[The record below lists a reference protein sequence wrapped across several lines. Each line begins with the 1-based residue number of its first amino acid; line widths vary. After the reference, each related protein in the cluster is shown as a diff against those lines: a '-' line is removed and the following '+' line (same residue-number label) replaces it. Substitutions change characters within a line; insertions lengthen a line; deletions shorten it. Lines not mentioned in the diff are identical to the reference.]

1 MIWIEIPP
9 KAERILRVLQENG
22 FEAYVVGGCVRDSLR
37 GRKPHDWDI
46 TTSAAPEQVK
56 QLFGRT
62 IDTGIR
68 HGTVTVMDD
77 KDGFEVTTYRIDG
90 IYEDGRHPKQVTFT
104 ASLKEDLMRRD
115 FTINAMA
122 YSPESGIVD
131 LFGGLDDLR
140 EGRIRC
146 VGDPKERFGEDA
158 LRMLRAVRFAAQLGF
173 SVTEDVLAAIRE
185 LSGTLRRVSAERIQA
200 ELIKLLIS
208 SRPDYLR
215 LAYECGITAVVMPE
229 FDRIME
235 QRQNN
240 PHHAYTAGE
249 HTLAAMKNI
258 PADRVLRLTMLFHD
272 MGKPQVFET
281 DEKGIDHFHGHAAY
295 SEIIARQI
303 MRRLKLDNKTINAVC
318 TLVGNH
324 SRYPKLTAFDVR
336 KTAYEIGGSD
346 VFEQFLLVKRADVL
360 AQHPDVIAQKM
371 DYLKAL
377 EHIWQDIKLHQD
389 PLSLKELAVS
399 GDDLIADGWKPGP
412 GMGEILQALFME
424 VLEFPER
431 NRKEYLLKRSREL

>member
-9 KAERILRVLQENG
+9 KAARILTILQENG
-22 FEAYVVGGCVRDSLR
+22 FEAYVVGGCVRDSLL
-37 GRKPHDWDI
+37 GRKPQDWDI
-46 TTSAAPEQVK
+46 TTSASPEQVK

-62 IDTGIR
+62 IDTGIQ
-68 HGTVTVMDD
+68 HGTVTVMDE
-77 KDGFEVTTYRIDG
+77 KDGFEVTTYRVDG
-90 IYEDGRHPKQVTFT
+90 VYEDGRHPKQVTFT
-104 ASLKEDLMRRD
+104 ASLREDLMRRD

-122 YSPESGIVD
+122 YSPSDGLVD
-131 LFGGLDDLR
+131 LFNGVDDLR
-140 EGRIRC
+140 TAQIRC

-185 LSGTLRRVSAERIQA
+185 LSGTLRKVSAERIQA
-200 ELIKLLIS
+200 ELIKLLVS
-208 SRPDYLR
+208 PRPDWLR
-215 LAYECGITAVVMPE
+215 LAYECGITSVVMPE

-249 HTLAAMKNI
+249 HTLVAMKNI

-295 SEIIARQI
+295 SEVIARQI
-303 MRRLKLDNKTINAVC
+303 MRRLKLDNETLHAVC

-324 SRYPKLTAFDVR
+324 SRYPKLNAFDVR
-336 KTAYEIGGSD
+336 KTAYELGGPE
-346 VFEQFLLVKRADVL
+346 VFERFLLVKRADVL

-377 EHIWQDIKLHQD
+377 EHIWRDIKLHQD
-389 PLSLKELAVS
+389 PLSMKDLALS
-399 GDDLIADGWKPGP
+399 GDDLIADGRKPGP
-412 GMGEILQALFME
+412 AMGEILQALFME

-431 NRKEYLLKRSREL
+431 NKKEYLLSRSREM